1 MMRRLTR
8 LQKPASFTPACSSP
22 SQSPA
27 TTSAATRCPRR
38 RDFSCLTQRSR
49 VSPST
54 TLSPRITSIARP
66 FSSTAPALR
75 KLGKYSK
82 LGKSNKPDEWVS
94 AHEVADLSD
103 ADPVELDEAT
113 AQLLEIETDLKLP
126 GEFRRFPPSEQVTDP
141 SYVPAQTADKLEW
154 VGGLDD
160 WWEDNQNWPA
170 SKNYV
175 GFGPVEKITDPA
187 VLELLTRR
195 ALVEALALQKGAGE
209 HALAAP
215 WQVGGRAQLVST
227 LRVGIEVS
235 EHRAAT
241 LTEDAMDLVVHLT
254 SKTTKQKAGDVDLP
268 IDPEEA
274 REFTKAW
281 DPSWKE
287 ISLDDPRLKFAVS

>member
-1 MMRRLTR
+1 M
-8 LQKPASFTPACSSP
+8 
-22 SQSPA
+22 
-27 TTSAATRCPRR
+27 
-38 RDFSCLTQRSR
+38 
-49 VSPST
+49 SPST

-66 FSSTAPALR
+66 FSSTAPSLR
-75 KLGKYSK
+75 KLGKYTK
-82 LGKSNKPDEWVS
+82 AGKANKPDEWVS

-113 AQLLEIETDLKLP
+113 AQLLDIETDLKLP

-141 SYVPAQTADKLEW
+141 SYVPAETADKLEW

-175 GFGPVEKITDPA
+175 GFGPVEKIVDPA
-187 VLELLTRR
+187 VLEILTRR
-195 ALVEALALQKGAGE
+195 AVVEALAFQKGAGE
-209 HALAAP
+209 HASAAP
-215 WQVGGRAQLVST
+215 WQVGGREQLVST

-235 EHRAAT
+235 VNGAAK
-241 LTEDAMDLVVHLT
+241 LTEDVTDLVVGLT
-254 SKTTKQKAGDVDLP
+254 SKTEGQSVGDADLA
-268 IDPEEA
+268 IEPEEA

-287 ISLDDPRLKFAVS
+287 TSLDDPRLKFAVS